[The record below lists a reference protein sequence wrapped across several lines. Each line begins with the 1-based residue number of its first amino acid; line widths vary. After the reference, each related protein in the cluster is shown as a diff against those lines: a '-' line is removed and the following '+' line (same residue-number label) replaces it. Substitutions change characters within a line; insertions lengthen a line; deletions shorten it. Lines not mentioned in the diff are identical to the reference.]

1 MNPHFGR
8 KVFGQI
14 FSRKKLDEF
23 WSNFGQILDKF
34 WTNSGLIVDK
44 IWTNFGQILD
54 KFSFQNNKSQSYDRK
69 LQRQRC
75 KNLQPKSRLVRF
87 EKNLL
92 ILKTL

>member
-34 WTNSGLIVDK
+34 WTNFHSKTTRANPTIASYNASAAKIYNPRVD
-44 IWTNFGQILD
+44 
-54 KFSFQNNKSQSYDRK
+54 
-69 LQRQRC
+69 
-75 KNLQPKSRLVRF
+75 
-87 EKNLL
+87 
-92 ILKTL
+92 